1 MTKIKLMTD
10 YGCYP
15 LWWADGDKVGNI
27 DPAKLPLSQETAARL
42 QKWADSFDDGLD
54 WDDPGNSPSPT
65 PEELAAFEREGISLW
80 EQLQQELAPN
90 YEVVYFSQILG
101 RIMTG
106 VNELE
111 EVDYG

>member
-15 LWWADGDKVGNI
+15 LWRADGDKVGNI

-42 QKWADSFDDGLD
+42 QKWADSFDARK
-54 WDDPGNSPSPT
+54 DDPGNSLSST
-65 PEELAAFEREGISLW
+65 IEELAAFEREGISLW
-80 EQLQQELAPN
+80 EQLQKELAPN

-101 RIMTG
+101 RVMTG

-111 EVDYG
+111 GTDND